1 MGLIS
6 ALLWAAQVK
15 DAQPQQRQG
24 QNGTEWFLPA
34 LEGKRAGFFL
44 QKVLTTKQDGSDS
57 YKFEVRHIFQPGSR
71 LTYKEY
77 FEKRQQKR
85 SPRWSAL

>member
-44 QKVLTTKQDGSDS
+44 QKFSPPNRTAATATNLRYG
-57 YKFEVRHIFQPGSR
+57 IFSSLDR
-71 LTYKEY
+71 
-77 FEKRQQKR
+77 
-85 SPRWSAL
+85 A

>member
-44 QKVLTTKQDGSDS
+44 QKVLTTKQTAATATNLKSG
-57 YKFEVRHIFQPGSR
+57 IFSSLDR
-71 LTYKEY
+71 
-77 FEKRQQKR
+77 
-85 SPRWSAL
+85 A